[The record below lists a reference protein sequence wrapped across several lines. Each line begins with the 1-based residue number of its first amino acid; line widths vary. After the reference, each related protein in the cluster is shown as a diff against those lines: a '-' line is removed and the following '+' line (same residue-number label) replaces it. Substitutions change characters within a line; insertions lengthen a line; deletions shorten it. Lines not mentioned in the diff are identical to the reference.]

1 MASEEVL
8 KNRAI
13 KKAKRR
19 NVGFEVSVSLQLLV
33 LKLILFLSCR
43 VLPLLGAI
51 RSINAFLKKKYLLC
65 NLSRMPFKNI

>member
-33 LKLILFLSCR
+33 LNTNFISEL
-43 VLPLLGAI
+43 
-51 RSINAFLKKKYLLC
+51 
-65 NLSRMPFKNI
+65 